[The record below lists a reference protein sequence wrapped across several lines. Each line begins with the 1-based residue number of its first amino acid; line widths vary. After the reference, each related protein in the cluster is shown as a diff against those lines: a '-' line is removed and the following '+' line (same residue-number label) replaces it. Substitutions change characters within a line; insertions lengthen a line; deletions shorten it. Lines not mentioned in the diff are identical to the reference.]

1 MRSWLAARKLP
12 VPDSMATHHVMRMG
26 GITHEML
33 MPGMLTDEE
42 MAELERARG
51 AVFDRMYLQ
60 GMIRHH
66 GGAIEMVQTLFKSPG
81 GAQETTVFRFATDVQ
96 ADQTAEIV
104 RMQAMLDTL
113 GRRAPQLR

>member
-1 MRSWLAARKLP
+1 
-12 VPDSMATHHVMRMG
+12 MG
-26 GITHEML
+26 GITQEML

-66 GGAIEMVQTLFKSPG
+66 GGAKEMVQTLFKSPG